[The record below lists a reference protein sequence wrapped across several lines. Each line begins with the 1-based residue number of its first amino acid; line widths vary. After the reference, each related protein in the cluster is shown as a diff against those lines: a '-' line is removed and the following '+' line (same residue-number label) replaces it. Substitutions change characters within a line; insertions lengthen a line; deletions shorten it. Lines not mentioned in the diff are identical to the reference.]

1 MVIEFFD
8 HLTSKVFE
16 FNETCY
22 DTERTNHKHHSNVS
36 FETYLKKI
44 IIIFVILYLLCKL
57 ILYTLLIS
65 M

>member
-44 IIIFVILYLLCKL
+44 IIIFVILYF
-57 ILYTLLIS
+57 
-65 M
+65 